1 MAKDINLL
9 PDITLNEEKEAKQ
22 QKLLTIISMAI
33 LIVGAVGLLGAITV
47 DLTMGEVLQRAQNEN
62 NELKNTVRNYAD
74 VELTQRAIKAKLTTS
89 GNILQNA
96 KDFKTDLQNL
106 ESLLPESG
114 ITIQTI
120 SIDKTNKVSLTG
132 KASTS
137 ESFNEYINNVLS
149 IDKGGKFF
157 TDINLGTVSTI
168 KDGSLQ
174 FNLTMQLKKVEATQ

>member
-47 DLTMGEVLQRAQNEN
+47 DLTMGEILQRTQNEN
-62 NELKNTVRNYAD
+62 NELKKTVQNYAD
-74 VELTQRAIKAKLTTS
+74 VELTQRAIKAKLSTS
-89 GNILQNA
+89 SNILNTA

-106 ESLLPESG
+106 EALLPENG

-120 SIDKTNKVSLTG
+120 AIDKTNKVSLSG

-137 ESFNEYINNVLS
+137 ESFNQYINNILNNE
-149 IDKGGKFF
+149 KGGKFF

-168 KDGSLQ
+168 RDGSLQ
-174 FNLTMQLKKVEATQ
+174 FNLTMQLKKAEATQ